1 MNNEHI
7 VKSYDLDLNLLTDL
21 IARMGGLAEKQLAD
35 AVQSVFKRDAE
46 LATKT
51 VDSDQRIDD
60 LEHEI
65 DALAV
70 QMLALR
76 QPMADDLREVITA
89 LKISSDLE
97 RVGDYAANIAK
108 RVMALSQV
116 PSVRP
121 AHLIPR
127 MGMLAQAQI
136 HRVLDAYVQRDAD
149 KAVEVRNADEEI
161 DEMYTSL
168 FRELLTYMMED
179 PRDISACTHLLFI
192 AKNIERIGDHAT
204 NIAEYVYFLVHG
216 SPLADE
222 RPKGDTSATVVS
234 APAKSSRKEDS
245 A

>member
-7 VKSYDLDLNLLTDL
+7 VKSYDSELGQLNDL
-21 IARMGGLAEKQLAD
+21 IARMGGLAEKQLAC

-46 LATKT
+46 LASKT
-51 VDSDQRIDD
+51 VEGDARIDD

-65 DALAV
+65 DARAV

-108 RVMALSQV
+108 RVAVLSQV
-116 PSVRP
+116 PLVKP
-121 AHLIPR
+121 AHVIPR
-127 MGMLAQAQI
+127 MGTLVQAQI
-136 HRVLDAYVQRDAD
+136 RRVLDAYAQRDAD

-179 PRDISACTHLLFI
+179 PRDISACTHLLFV

-204 NIAEYVYFLVHG
+204 NIAEYIYFLVHG
-216 SPLADE
+216 KPLVNE
-222 RPKGDTSATVVS
+222 RPKGDTSVTVVS
-234 APAKSSRKEDS
+234 KPGQSARKENG

>member
-1 MNNEHI
+1 MNTEHI
-7 VKSYDLDLNLLTDL
+7 VRSYDTDLNQLNDL

-35 AVQSVFKRDAE
+35 AVQAVFKRDAE
-46 LATKT
+46 LAANT
-51 VDSDQRIDD
+51 VDNDVRIDD
-60 LEHEI
+60 LEHEV
-65 DALAV
+65 DALV
-70 QMLALR
+70 VKMLALR

-108 RVMALSQV
+108 RVKALAQV

-127 MGMLAQAQI
+127 MGALAQAQI
-136 HRVLDAYVQRDAD
+136 RRVLDAYMQRDAN

-179 PRDISACTHLLFI
+179 PRDISACTHLLFV

-216 SPLADE
+216 TALADE
-222 RPKGDTSATVVS
+222 RPKGDKSAAVVS
-234 APAKSSRKEDS
+234 KPVRTDRKENR